1 MERMTSARPHVTAS
15 SHSRYQ
21 LTVTG
26 NAAPLSVL
34 HFSATEGLSQTYC
47 YQITFTSGSDIAPG
61 EMLLQDATFTFNAP
75 GVTLGDVALPAASA
89 RAVHGVV
96 TQFQRLSA
104 SADEVRYQL
113 TLEPRLALL
122 ANAGRP
128 AIYQNQSVPEIVEQ
142 ILRRQHQ
149 FEGWQFEFRL
159 RNSYPQ
165 REQVMQWQESDRAF
179 IDRLLAEV
187 GIWYRF
193 EMDAR
198 LKREVVV
205 FADDQQFYQFDVN
218 LPLRSPSG
226 MNDNGVESVWGLSSA
241 HQVVSQ
247 SVRVKDYNYRQAG
260 DGLQTEAEV
269 SGGGESTYGQV
280 YRYGDNY
287 LTLGGDSGESGGE
300 TAEGGDFYARL
311 RHERLLNNQHQ
322 LSGKSNASTLAPGQ
336 MLEIAGS
343 VPAIFAKGIVI
354 TTISAGARRDSSYT
368 LKFTG
373 IPYSETVGF
382 RPEPEA
388 RPRIAGTLPARVT
401 SITAGDTYAHLD
413 KMGRYRVK
421 FDFDLDNWKTGYESL
436 WVRLAK
442 PYSGDTC
449 GMHLP
454 LLAGTEVAIAFEEG
468 NPDRPYIAYALHD
481 SRHPDHVTQANNK
494 RNVIRTPANNKLRME
509 DERGKE
515 HIKLSTEYG
524 GKSQLNLGHLVDST
538 REQRGEGFELRTDQ
552 WGAIRA
558 GKGIFISAEG
568 QPGAQGEALDMSAAI
583 MQLEQALSL
592 AKSLQSGAGIAKA
605 DEGESGS
612 QTTLVQS
619 LSGLTQPGLLLHGP
633 EGVGVVSPKQVHIS
647 SGEESVSLVSR
658 KDVDISTG
666 KALTAAS
673 GGKVSLYA
681 SKSGMKLF
689 AGAGKVAV
697 QAQSD
702 ELELTGQKDVSVSS
716 VAGRVV
722 VTAGEELTLSCGGGY
737 IRLKG
742 GNIELGCPGN
752 ILLKSANVQKMSAAS
767 LNIPLPALPAVGP
780 AVLELDLRDLDMS
793 PVAHAAY
800 TLTFEGGSVI
810 TGKLDEN
817 GYARHDDV
825 PDEPANVHYELPPS
839 KPEPQWDPWR
849 SMLDES
855 DIWVGTITGGN
866 N

>member
-1 MERMTSARPHVTAS
+1 MERMTSARSHVTAS

-75 GVTLGDVALPAASA
+75 GVTFGDVALPAASA
-89 RAVHGVV
+89 RAVHGLV

-142 ILRRQHQ
+142 ILRQQHQ

-159 RNSYPQ
+159 RNSYPP

-205 FADDQQFYQFDVN
+205 FADDQQFYQFDVS

-287 LTLGGDSGESGGE
+287 LTLGGESGESGGE

-382 RPEPEA
+382 RPKPEA

-442 PYSGDTC
+442 PYSGDTY

-468 NPDRPYIAYALHD
+468 NPDRPYIACALHD

-524 GKSQLNLGHLVDST
+524 GKSQLNLGHLVDGS

-558 GKGIFISAEG
+558 GKGIFISAERRERAG
-568 QPGAQGEALDMSAAI
+568 SEQLDMQEAI
-583 MQLEQALSL
+583 AQLEQALHLAESL
-592 AKSLQSGAGIAKA
+592 RAAAETAQAELADVERQKTLLTESLEELKQAALLLSAPAGIAQITPKSVQLSA
-605 DEGESGS
+605 GEN
-612 QTTLVQS
+612 
-619 LSGLTQPGLLLHGP
+619 LTAT
-633 EGVGVVSPKQVHIS
+633 
-647 SGEESVSLVSR
+647 SGENTDFS
-658 KDVDISTG
+658 
-666 KALTAAS
+666 ALKRFTVAA
-673 GGKVSLYA
+673 GERISLYA
-681 SKSGMKLF
+681 QKAGMKLF
-689 AGAGKVAV
+689 ASRGKVEL
-697 QAQSD
+697 QAQGD
-702 ELELTGQKDVSVSS
+702 EMALDALKDVQIRSS
-716 VAGRVV
+716 EGRIIIS
-722 VTAGEELTLSCGGGY
+722 AKKEIILSSGGGY
-737 IRLKG
+737 LRI
-742 GNIELGCPGN
+742 GNGEVESGAPDKIIQRAAVWQKFNGQ
-752 ILLKSANVQKMSAAS
+752 SASQVFNQYQQ
-767 LNIPLPALPAVGP
+767 G
-780 AVLELDLRDLDMS
+780 D
-793 PVAHAAY
+793 
-800 TLTFEGGSVI
+800 
-810 TGKLDEN
+810 
-817 GYARHDDV
+817 
-825 PDEPANVHYELPPS
+825 YELQPKMVWIGS
-839 KPEPQWDPWR
+839 DDPVPGQPVVL
-849 SMLDES
+849 SGES
-855 DIWVGTITGGN
+855 GNSTLITSASGETDKQN
-866 N
+866 QLYVDSVKAILKKEERDV

>member
-1 MERMTSARPHVTAS
+1 
-15 SHSRYQ
+15 
-21 LTVTG
+21 
-26 NAAPLSVL
+26 
-34 HFSATEGLSQTYC
+34 
-47 YQITFTSGSDIAPG
+47 
-61 EMLLQDATFTFNAP
+61 
-75 GVTLGDVALPAASA
+75 
-89 RAVHGVV
+89 
-96 TQFQRLSA
+96 
-104 SADEVRYQL
+104 
-113 TLEPRLALL
+113 
-122 ANAGRP
+122 
-128 AIYQNQSVPEIVEQ
+128 
-142 ILRRQHQ
+142 
-149 FEGWQFEFRL
+149 
-159 RNSYPQ
+159 
-165 REQVMQWQESDRAF
+165 
-179 IDRLLAEV
+179 
-187 GIWYRF
+187 
-193 EMDAR
+193 
-198 LKREVVV
+198 
-205 FADDQQFYQFDVN
+205 DDQQFYQFDVS

-287 LTLGGDSGESGGE
+287 LTLGGESGESGGE

-382 RPEPEA
+382 RPKPEA

-442 PYSGDTC
+442 PYSGDTY

-468 NPDRPYIAYALHD
+468 NPDRPYIACALHD

-524 GKSQLNLGHLVDST
+524 GKSQLNLGHLVDGS

-558 GKGIFISAEG
+558 GKGIFISAERRERAG
-568 QPGAQGEALDMSAAI
+568 SEQLDMQEAI
-583 MQLEQALSL
+583 AQLEQALHLAESL
-592 AKSLQSGAGIAKA
+592 RAAAETAQAELADVERQKTLLTESLEELKQAALLLSAPAGIAQITPKSVQLSA
-605 DEGESGS
+605 GEN
-612 QTTLVQS
+612 
-619 LSGLTQPGLLLHGP
+619 LTAT
-633 EGVGVVSPKQVHIS
+633 
-647 SGEESVSLVSR
+647 SGENTDFS
-658 KDVDISTG
+658 
-666 KALTAAS
+666 ALKRFTVAA
-673 GGKVSLYA
+673 GERISLYA
-681 SKSGMKLF
+681 QKAGMKLF
-689 AGAGKVAV
+689 ASRGKVEL
-697 QAQSD
+697 QAQGD
-702 ELELTGQKDVSVSS
+702 EMALDALKDVQIRSS
-716 VAGRVV
+716 EGRIIIS
-722 VTAGEELTLSCGGGY
+722 AKKEIILSSGGGY
-737 IRLKG
+737 LRI
-742 GNIELGCPGN
+742 GNGEVESGAPDKIIQRAAVWQKFNGQ
-752 ILLKSANVQKMSAAS
+752 SASQVFNQYQQ
-767 LNIPLPALPAVGP
+767 G
-780 AVLELDLRDLDMS
+780 D
-793 PVAHAAY
+793 
-800 TLTFEGGSVI
+800 
-810 TGKLDEN
+810 
-817 GYARHDDV
+817 
-825 PDEPANVHYELPPS
+825 YELQPKMVWIGS
-839 KPEPQWDPWR
+839 DDPVPGQPVVL
-849 SMLDES
+849 SGES
-855 DIWVGTITGGN
+855 GNSTLITSASGETDKQN
-866 N
+866 QLYVDSVKAILKKEERDV

>member
-1 MERMTSARPHVTAS
+1 
-15 SHSRYQ
+15 
-21 LTVTG
+21 
-26 NAAPLSVL
+26 
-34 HFSATEGLSQTYC
+34 
-47 YQITFTSGSDIAPG
+47 
-61 EMLLQDATFTFNAP
+61 
-75 GVTLGDVALPAASA
+75 
-89 RAVHGVV
+89 
-96 TQFQRLSA
+96 
-104 SADEVRYQL
+104 
-113 TLEPRLALL
+113 
-122 ANAGRP
+122 
-128 AIYQNQSVPEIVEQ
+128 
-142 ILRRQHQ
+142 
-149 FEGWQFEFRL
+149 
-159 RNSYPQ
+159 
-165 REQVMQWQESDRAF
+165 
-179 IDRLLAEV
+179 
-187 GIWYRF
+187 
-193 EMDAR
+193 
-198 LKREVVV
+198 
-205 FADDQQFYQFDVN
+205 DDQQFYQFDVS

-226 MNDNGVESVWGLSSA
+226 MNDNGVESAWGLSSA

-287 LTLGGDSGESGGE
+287 LTLGGESGESGGE

-336 MLEIAGS
+336 MLEIVGG
-343 VPAIFAKGIVI
+343 VPDSFAKGVLI

-442 PYSGDTC
+442 PYSGDTY

-524 GKSQLNLGHLVDST
+524 GKSQLNLGHLVDGS

-619 LSGLTQPGLLLHGP
+619 LSGLTQPGLLLYGP

-742 GNIELGCPGN
+742 GN
-752 ILLKSANVQKMSAAS
+752 S
-767 LNIPLPALPAVGP
+767 
-780 AVLELDLRDLDMS
+780 
-793 PVAHAAY
+793 
-800 TLTFEGGSVI
+800 
-810 TGKLDEN
+810 
-817 GYARHDDV
+817 
-825 PDEPANVHYELPPS
+825 
-839 KPEPQWDPWR
+839 
-849 SMLDES
+849 
-855 DIWVGTITGGN
+855 
-866 N
+866 

>member
-1 MERMTSARPHVTAS
+1 MLSVSELASRLTSTLN
-15 SHSRYQ
+15 RYQ
-21 LTVTG
+21 L
-26 NAAPLSVL
+26 SVSGRSDL
-34 HFSATEGLSQTYC
+34 DVESFSATEGLSQTYC

-61 EMLLQDATFTFNAP
+61 EMLLQDVTFTFNAP

-159 RNSYPQ
+159 RNSYPP

-179 IDRLLAEV
+179 IDRLLADV

-205 FADDQQFYQFDVN
+205 FADDQQFYQFDVS

-287 LTLGGDSGESGGE
+287 LTLGGESGESGGE

-382 RPEPEA
+382 RPKPEA

-442 PYSGDTC
+442 PYSGDTY

-454 LLAGTEVAIAFEEG
+454 LLAGTEVAITFEEG

-524 GKSQLNLGHLVDST
+524 GKSQLNLGHLVDGS

-558 GKGIFISAEG
+558 GKGIFISAERRERAG
-568 QPGAQGEALDMSAAI
+568 SEQLDMQEAI
-583 MQLEQALSL
+583 AQLEQALHLAESL
-592 AKSLQSGAGIAKA
+592 RAAAETAQAELADVERQKTLLTESLEELKQAALLLSAPAGIAQITPKSVQLSA
-605 DEGESGS
+605 GEN
-612 QTTLVQS
+612 
-619 LSGLTQPGLLLHGP
+619 LTAT
-633 EGVGVVSPKQVHIS
+633 
-647 SGEESVSLVSR
+647 SGENTDFS
-658 KDVDISTG
+658 
-666 KALTAAS
+666 ALKRFTVAA
-673 GGKVSLYA
+673 GERISLYA
-681 SKSGMKLF
+681 QKAGMKLF
-689 AGAGKVAV
+689 ASRGKVEL
-697 QAQSD
+697 QAQGD
-702 ELELTGQKDVSVSS
+702 EMALDALKDVQIRSS
-716 VAGRVV
+716 EGRIIIS
-722 VTAGEELTLSCGGGY
+722 AKKEIILSSGGGY
-737 IRLKG
+737 LRI
-742 GNIELGCPGN
+742 GNGEVESGAPDKIIQRAAVWQKFNGQ
-752 ILLKSANVQKMSAAS
+752 SASQVFNQYQQ
-767 LNIPLPALPAVGP
+767 G
-780 AVLELDLRDLDMS
+780 D
-793 PVAHAAY
+793 
-800 TLTFEGGSVI
+800 
-810 TGKLDEN
+810 
-817 GYARHDDV
+817 
-825 PDEPANVHYELPPS
+825 YELQPKMVWIGS
-839 KPEPQWDPWR
+839 DDPVPGQPVVL
-849 SMLDES
+849 SGES
-855 DIWVGTITGGN
+855 GNSTLITSASGETDKQN
-866 N
+866 QLYVDSVKAILKKEERDV

>member
-1 MERMTSARPHVTAS
+1 M
-15 SHSRYQ
+15 
-21 LTVTG
+21 
-26 NAAPLSVL
+26 LSVSEL
-34 HFSATEGLSQTYC
+34 AGRLTGTLNRYSLAVSGRTDLDVESFSATEGLSQTYC

-61 EMLLQDATFTFNAP
+61 EMLLQDVTFTFNAP
-75 GVTLGDVALPAASA
+75 GVTFGDVALPAASA

-104 SADEVRYQL
+104 SVDEVRYQL

-142 ILRRQHQ
+142 ILRQQHQ

-159 RNSYPQ
+159 RNSYPP
-165 REQVMQWQESDRAF
+165 REQVMQWQENDRAF

-205 FADDQQFYQFDVN
+205 FADDQQFYQFDVS

-226 MNDNGVESVWGLSSA
+226 MNDNGVESVWGLSSV

-287 LTLGGDSGESGGE
+287 LTLGGESGESGGE

-336 MLEIAGS
+336 MLEIVGG
-343 VPAIFAKGIVI
+343 VPDSFAKGVLI

-382 RPEPEA
+382 RPTPKA

-442 PYSGDTC
+442 PYSGDTY

-468 NPDRPYIAYALHD
+468 NPDRPYIACALHD

-524 GKSQLNLGHLVDST
+524 GKSQLNLGHLVDGS

-619 LSGLTQPGLLLHGP
+619 LSGLTRAGVLLHGP

-752 ILLKSANVQKMSAAS
+752 ILLKSANVQKMGAAS
-767 LNIPLPALPAVGP
+767 FDVSPPALPRGYGEFFILHSEKTGEIMPLSRYRITTSEGRV
-780 AVLELDLRDLDMS
+780 
-793 PVAHAAY
+793 
-800 TLTFEGGSVI
+800 FEGSSDKD
-810 TGKLDEN
+810 GKTDEIFT
-817 GYARHDDV
+817 AA
-825 PDEPANVHYELPPS
+825 PDNIIIEFPDSLEDTTQ
-839 KPEPQWDPWR
+839 KGKTE
-849 SMLDES
+849 
-855 DIWVGTITGGN
+855 
-866 N
+866 

>member
-1 MERMTSARPHVTAS
+1 MLSVSELAGRLTGTLN
-15 SHSRYQ
+15 RYQ
-21 LTVTG
+21 L
-26 NAAPLSVL
+26 SVSGRSDL
-34 HFSATEGLSQTYC
+34 DVESFSATEGLSQTYC

-61 EMLLQDATFTFNAP
+61 EMLLQDATFTFNTP
-75 GVTLGDVALPAASA
+75 GSLLGDIALSEAARSI
-89 RAVHGVV
+89 HGVV

-104 SADEVRYQL
+104 SVDEVRYQL

-128 AIYQNQSVPEIVEQ
+128 AIYQNQSVPEIIEQ
-142 ILRRQHQ
+142 VLRQQHQ

-159 RNSYPQ
+159 RNSYPP

-205 FADDQQFYQFDVN
+205 FADDQQFYQFDVS

-287 LTLGGDSGESGGE
+287 LTLGGESGESGGE

-336 MLEIAGS
+336 MLEIVGG
-343 VPAIFAKGIVI
+343 VPDSFAKGVLI

-442 PYSGDTC
+442 PYSGDTY

-524 GKSQLNLGHLVDST
+524 GKSQLNLGHLVDGS

-568 QPGAQGEALDMSAAI
+568 RERAGSEQLDMQEAIAQLENARSEAQGLRHAELADIEKQTALLNETLKALKQQAVLISAPSGIAQVTPGSV
-583 MQLEQALSL
+583 QLSAGENLIATSGADGDISIGKSFRVAVRETLSL
-592 AKSLQSGAGIAKA
+592 FAQRLGIK
-605 DEGESGS
+605 
-612 QTTLVQS
+612 
-619 LSGLTQPGLLLHGP
+619 LL
-633 EGVGVVSPKQVHIS
+633 
-647 SGEESVSLVSR
+647 
-658 KDVDISTG
+658 
-666 KALTAAS
+666 AA
-673 GGKVSLYA
+673 
-681 SKSGMKLF
+681 
-689 AGAGKVAV
+689 AGKVEV

-702 ELELTGQKDVSVSS
+702 AMDLLAQKQLT
-716 VAGRVV
+716 VASQDDRVV
-722 VTAGEELTLSCGGGY
+722 VTAKTELLLNCGGGY
-737 IRLKG
+737 IRLKDG
-742 GNIELGCPGN
+742 QIELGGPN
-752 ILLKSANVQKMSAAS
+752 NVLLKTAVVQRMSAAS
-767 LNIPLPALPAVGP
+767 LNVPLPALPAVGP

-810 TGKLDEN
+810 TGQLDEN

>member
-1 MERMTSARPHVTAS
+1 MLSVSELASRLTSTLN
-15 SHSRYQ
+15 RYQ
-21 LTVTG
+21 L
-26 NAAPLSVL
+26 SVSGRSDL
-34 HFSATEGLSQTYC
+34 DVESFSATEGLSQTYC

-61 EMLLQDATFTFNAP
+61 EMLLQDVTFTFNAP

-159 RNSYPQ
+159 RNRYPP

-205 FADDQQFYQFDVN
+205 FADDQQFYQFDVS

-287 LTLGGDSGESGGE
+287 LTLGGESGESGGE

-382 RPEPEA
+382 RPKPEA

-442 PYSGDTC
+442 PYSGDTY

-468 NPDRPYIAYALHD
+468 NPDRPYIACALHD

-524 GKSQLNLGHLVDST
+524 GKSQLNLGHLVDGS

-558 GKGIFISAEG
+558 GKGIFISAERRERAG
-568 QPGAQGEALDMSAAI
+568 SEQLDMQEAI
-583 MQLEQALSL
+583 AQLEQALHLAESL
-592 AKSLQSGAGIAKA
+592 RAAAETAQAELADVERQKTLLTESLEELKQAALLLSAPAGIAQITPKSVQLSA
-605 DEGESGS
+605 GEN
-612 QTTLVQS
+612 
-619 LSGLTQPGLLLHGP
+619 LTAT
-633 EGVGVVSPKQVHIS
+633 
-647 SGEESVSLVSR
+647 SGENTDFS
-658 KDVDISTG
+658 
-666 KALTAAS
+666 ALKRFTVAA
-673 GGKVSLYA
+673 GERISLYA
-681 SKSGMKLF
+681 QKAGMKLF
-689 AGAGKVAV
+689 ASRGKVEL
-697 QAQSD
+697 QAQGD
-702 ELELTGQKDVSVSS
+702 EMALDALKDVQIRSS
-716 VAGRVV
+716 EGRIIIS
-722 VTAGEELTLSCGGGY
+722 AKKEIILSSGGGY
-737 IRLKG
+737 LRI
-742 GNIELGCPGN
+742 GNGEVESGAPDKIIQRAAVWQKFNGQ
-752 ILLKSANVQKMSAAS
+752 SASQVFNQYQQ
-767 LNIPLPALPAVGP
+767 G
-780 AVLELDLRDLDMS
+780 D
-793 PVAHAAY
+793 
-800 TLTFEGGSVI
+800 
-810 TGKLDEN
+810 
-817 GYARHDDV
+817 
-825 PDEPANVHYELPPS
+825 YELQPKMVWIGS
-839 KPEPQWDPWR
+839 DDPVPGQPVVL
-849 SMLDES
+849 SGES
-855 DIWVGTITGGN
+855 GNSTLITSASGETDKQN
-866 N
+866 QLYVDSVKAILKKEERDV

>member
-1 MERMTSARPHVTAS
+1 M
-15 SHSRYQ
+15 
-21 LTVTG
+21 
-26 NAAPLSVL
+26 LSVSEL
-34 HFSATEGLSQTYC
+34 AGRLTGTLNRYSLAVSGRTDLDVESFNATEGLSQTYC

-75 GVTLGDVALPAASA
+75 GVTLGDVALPASSA

-159 RNSYPQ
+159 RNSYPP

-205 FADDQQFYQFDVN
+205 FADDQQFYQFDVS

-287 LTLGGDSGESGGE
+287 LTLGGESGESGGE

-343 VPAIFAKGIVI
+343 VPAIFAKGVLI

-442 PYSGDTC
+442 PYSGDTY

-468 NPDRPYIAYALHD
+468 NPDRPYIACALHD

-538 REQRGEGFELRTDQ
+538 REQRGKGFELRTDQ

-558 GKGIFISAEG
+558 GKGIFISAERRERAG
-568 QPGAQGEALDMSAAI
+568 SEQLDMQEAI
-583 MQLEQALSL
+583 AQLEQALHLAESL
-592 AKSLQSGAGIAKA
+592 RAAAETAQAELADVERQKTLLTESLEELKQAALLLSAPAGIAQITPKSVQLSA
-605 DEGESGS
+605 GEN
-612 QTTLVQS
+612 
-619 LSGLTQPGLLLHGP
+619 LTAT
-633 EGVGVVSPKQVHIS
+633 
-647 SGEESVSLVSR
+647 SGENTDFS
-658 KDVDISTG
+658 
-666 KALTAAS
+666 ALKRFTVAA
-673 GGKVSLYA
+673 GERISLYA
-681 SKSGMKLF
+681 QKAGMKLF
-689 AGAGKVAV
+689 ASRGKVEL
-697 QAQSD
+697 QAQGD
-702 ELELTGQKDVSVSS
+702 EMALDALKDVQIRSS
-716 VAGRVV
+716 EGRIIIS
-722 VTAGEELTLSCGGGY
+722 AKKEIILSSGGGY
-737 IRLKG
+737 LRI
-742 GNIELGCPGN
+742 GNGEVESGAPDKIIQRAAVWQKFNGQ
-752 ILLKSANVQKMSAAS
+752 SASQVFNQYQQ
-767 LNIPLPALPAVGP
+767 G
-780 AVLELDLRDLDMS
+780 D
-793 PVAHAAY
+793 
-800 TLTFEGGSVI
+800 
-810 TGKLDEN
+810 
-817 GYARHDDV
+817 
-825 PDEPANVHYELPPS
+825 YELQPKMVWIGS
-839 KPEPQWDPWR
+839 DDPVPGQPVVL
-849 SMLDES
+849 SGES
-855 DIWVGTITGGN
+855 GNSTLITSASGETDKQN
-866 N
+866 QLYVDSVKAILKKEERDV

>member
-1 MERMTSARPHVTAS
+1 MTSARSHVTAS

-75 GVTLGDVALPAASA
+75 GVTFGDVALPAASA
-89 RAVHGVV
+89 RAVHGLV

-142 ILRRQHQ
+142 ILRQQHQ

-159 RNSYPQ
+159 RNSYPP

-205 FADDQQFYQFDVN
+205 FADDQQFYQFDVS

-287 LTLGGDSGESGGE
+287 LTLGGESGESGGE

-382 RPEPEA
+382 RPKPEA

-442 PYSGDTC
+442 PYSGDTY

-468 NPDRPYIAYALHD
+468 NPDRPYIACALHD

-524 GKSQLNLGHLVDST
+524 GKSQLNLGHLVDGS

-558 GKGIFISAEG
+558 GKGIFISAERRERAG
-568 QPGAQGEALDMSAAI
+568 SEQLDMQEAI
-583 MQLEQALSL
+583 AQLEQALHLAESL
-592 AKSLQSGAGIAKA
+592 RAAAETAQAELADVERQKTLLTESLEELKQAALLLSAPAGIAQITPKSVQLSA
-605 DEGESGS
+605 GEN
-612 QTTLVQS
+612 
-619 LSGLTQPGLLLHGP
+619 LTAT
-633 EGVGVVSPKQVHIS
+633 
-647 SGEESVSLVSR
+647 SGENTDFS
-658 KDVDISTG
+658 
-666 KALTAAS
+666 ALKRFTVAA
-673 GGKVSLYA
+673 GERISLYA
-681 SKSGMKLF
+681 QKAGMKLF
-689 AGAGKVAV
+689 ASRGKVEL
-697 QAQSD
+697 QAQGD
-702 ELELTGQKDVSVSS
+702 EMALDALKDVQIRSS
-716 VAGRVV
+716 EGRIIIS
-722 VTAGEELTLSCGGGY
+722 AKKEIILSSGGGY
-737 IRLKG
+737 LRI
-742 GNIELGCPGN
+742 GNGEVESGAPDKIIQRAAVWQKFNGQ
-752 ILLKSANVQKMSAAS
+752 SASQVFNQYQQ
-767 LNIPLPALPAVGP
+767 G
-780 AVLELDLRDLDMS
+780 D
-793 PVAHAAY
+793 
-800 TLTFEGGSVI
+800 
-810 TGKLDEN
+810 
-817 GYARHDDV
+817 
-825 PDEPANVHYELPPS
+825 YELQPKMVWIGS
-839 KPEPQWDPWR
+839 DDPVPGQPVVL
-849 SMLDES
+849 SGES
-855 DIWVGTITGGN
+855 GNSTLITSASGETDKQN
-866 N
+866 QLYVDSVKAILKKEERDV

>member
-1 MERMTSARPHVTAS
+1 
-15 SHSRYQ
+15 
-21 LTVTG
+21 
-26 NAAPLSVL
+26 
-34 HFSATEGLSQTYC
+34 
-47 YQITFTSGSDIAPG
+47 
-61 EMLLQDATFTFNAP
+61 
-75 GVTLGDVALPAASA
+75 
-89 RAVHGVV
+89 VHGVV

-128 AIYQNQSVPEIVEQ
+128 AIYQNQSVPEIIEQ
-142 ILRRQHQ
+142 VLRQQHQ

-159 RNSYPQ
+159 RNSYPP

-179 IDRLLAEV
+179 IERLLAEV

-205 FADDQQFYQFDVN
+205 FADDQQFYQFDVS

-269 SGGGESTYGQV
+269 TGGGESTYGQV

-287 LTLGGDSGESGGE
+287 LTLGGESGESGGE

-322 LSGKSNASTLAPGQ
+322 LSGESNASTLAPGQ
-336 MLEIAGS
+336 MLEIVGG
-343 VPAIFAKGIVI
+343 VPDSFAKGVLI

-442 PYSGDTC
+442 PYSGDTY

-468 NPDRPYIAYALHD
+468 NPDRPYIACALHD

-524 GKSQLNLGHLVDST
+524 GKSQLNLGHLVDGS

-558 GKGIFISAEG
+558 GKGLYLTADQQPKSGGNQLDMQSALGQLESSLALVKALAQSASVSGADQPDIATQESLKAALIKLQEAGLVASAPAGVAVTSPKNIQLATGETLTTTAGANMDMSIFKRFTVA
-568 QPGAQGEALDMSAAI
+568 AGEAI
-583 MQLEQALSL
+583 SL
-592 AKSLQSGAGIAKA
+592 FAHKM
-605 DEGESGS
+605 
-612 QTTLVQS
+612 
-619 LSGLTQPGLLLHGP
+619 GL
-633 EGVGVVSPKQVHIS
+633 
-647 SGEESVSLVSR
+647 
-658 KDVDISTG
+658 
-666 KALTAAS
+666 
-673 GGKVSLYA
+673 
-681 SKSGMKLF
+681 KLF
-689 AGAGKVAV
+689 AAQGPVAIE
-697 QAQSD
+697 AQSD
-702 ELELTGQKDVSVSS
+702 SMTLKSDQAMTVNSVNGEIRLDAANGITLVSQGAYIKLQGGSIEIGAPGELNLKSGNISW
-716 VAGRVV
+716 
-722 VTAGEELTLSCGGGY
+722 GGGASLGSALQPMSIADPAY
-737 IRLKG
+737 KNPMNGSFQIIDKITQRPKPFVPYRIETAD
-742 GNIELGCPGN
+742 GNIIKG
-752 ILLKSANVQKMSAAS
+752 
-767 LNIPLPALPAVGP
+767 
-780 AVLELDLRDLDMS
+780 
-793 PVAHAAY
+793 
-800 TLTFEGGSVI
+800 LT
-810 TGKLDEN
+810 DEN
-817 GYARHDDV
+817 GYTEA
-825 PDEPANVHYELPPS
+825 HYGMD
-839 KPEPQWDPWR
+839 KQ
-849 SMLDES
+849 
-855 DIWVGTITGGN
+855 DIKLFFED
-866 N
+866 

>member
-1 MERMTSARPHVTAS
+1 MLSVSEFAS
-15 SHSRYQ
+15 RLTGTPNRYQ
-21 LTVTG
+21 L
-26 NAAPLSVL
+26 SVSGRSDL
-34 HFSATEGLSQTYC
+34 DVESFSATEGLSQTYC

-61 EMLLQDATFTFNAP
+61 EMLLQDATFTFNTP
-75 GVTLGDVALPAASA
+75 GSLLGDIALSEAS
-89 RAVHGVV
+89 RSMHGVV

-159 RNSYPQ
+159 RNSYPP

-198 LKREVVV
+198 LKREVVI
-205 FADDQQFYQFDVN
+205 FADDQQFYQFDVS

-287 LTLGGDSGESGGE
+287 LTLGSESGESGGE

-311 RHERLLNNQHQ
+311 RHERLLSRQHQ
-322 LSGKSNASTLAPGQ
+322 LSGQSNASTLAPGQ

-343 VPAIFAKGIVI
+343 VPAIFAKGVLI

-442 PYSGDTC
+442 PYSGDTY

-468 NPDRPYIAYALHD
+468 NPDRPYIACALHD

-524 GKSQLNLGHLVDST
+524 GKSQLNLGHLVDGS

-558 GKGIFISAEG
+558 GKGIFISAERRERAG
-568 QPGAQGEALDMSAAI
+568 SEQLDMQEAI
-583 MQLEQALSL
+583 AQLEQALHLAESL
-592 AKSLQSGAGIAKA
+592 RAAAETAQAELADVERQKTLLTESLEELKQAALLLSAPAGIAQITPKSVQLSA
-605 DEGESGS
+605 GEN
-612 QTTLVQS
+612 
-619 LSGLTQPGLLLHGP
+619 LTAT
-633 EGVGVVSPKQVHIS
+633 
-647 SGEESVSLVSR
+647 SGENTDFS
-658 KDVDISTG
+658 
-666 KALTAAS
+666 ALKRFTVAA
-673 GGKVSLYA
+673 GERISLYA
-681 SKSGMKLF
+681 QKAGMKLF
-689 AGAGKVAV
+689 ASRGKVEL
-697 QAQSD
+697 QAQGD
-702 ELELTGQKDVSVSS
+702 EMALDALKDVQIRSS
-716 VAGRVV
+716 EGRIIIS
-722 VTAGEELTLSCGGGY
+722 AKKEIILSSGGGY
-737 IRLKG
+737 LRI
-742 GNIELGCPGN
+742 GNGEVESGAPDKIIQRAAVWQKFNGQ
-752 ILLKSANVQKMSAAS
+752 SASQVFNQYQQ
-767 LNIPLPALPAVGP
+767 G
-780 AVLELDLRDLDMS
+780 D
-793 PVAHAAY
+793 
-800 TLTFEGGSVI
+800 
-810 TGKLDEN
+810 
-817 GYARHDDV
+817 
-825 PDEPANVHYELPPS
+825 YELQPKMVWIGS
-839 KPEPQWDPWR
+839 DDPVPGQPVVL
-849 SMLDES
+849 SGES
-855 DIWVGTITGGN
+855 GNSTLITSASGETDKQN
-866 N
+866 QLYVDSVKAILKKEERDV

>member
-159 RNSYPQ
+159 RNRYPQ

-205 FADDQQFYQFDVN
+205 FADDQQFYQFDVS

-287 LTLGGDSGESGGE
+287 LTLGGESGESGGE

-343 VPAIFAKGIVI
+343 VPAIFAKGVLI

-442 PYSGDTC
+442 PYSGDTY

-468 NPDRPYIAYALHD
+468 NPDRPYIACALHD

-524 GKSQLNLGHLVDST
+524 GKSQLNLGHLVDGS

-619 LSGLTQPGLLLHGP
+619 LSGLTQPGLLLYGP

-752 ILLKSANVQKMSAAS
+752 ILLKSANVQKMGAAS
-767 LNIPLPALPAVGP
+767 FDVSPPELPRGYGEFFILHSEKNGEIMPLSRYRITTSEGKV
-780 AVLELDLRDLDMS
+780 
-793 PVAHAAY
+793 
-800 TLTFEGGSVI
+800 FEGSSDKD
-810 TGKLDEN
+810 GKTDEIFT
-817 GYARHDDV
+817 AA
-825 PDEPANVHYELPPS
+825 PDNIIIEFPDSLEDTTQ
-839 KPEPQWDPWR
+839 KGKTE
-849 SMLDES
+849 
-855 DIWVGTITGGN
+855 
-866 N
+866 

>member
-1 MERMTSARPHVTAS
+1 MTSARPHVTAS

-159 RNSYPQ
+159 RNRYPQ

-205 FADDQQFYQFDVN
+205 FADDQQFYQFDVS

-287 LTLGGDSGESGGE
+287 LTLGGESGESGGE

-343 VPAIFAKGIVI
+343 VPAIFAKGVLI

-442 PYSGDTC
+442 PYSGDTY

-468 NPDRPYIAYALHD
+468 NPDRPYIACALHD

-524 GKSQLNLGHLVDST
+524 GKSQLNLGHLVDGS

-619 LSGLTQPGLLLHGP
+619 LSGLTQPGLLLYGP

-752 ILLKSANVQKMSAAS
+752 ILLKSANVQKMGAAS
-767 LNIPLPALPAVGP
+767 FDVSPPELPRGYGEFFILHSEKNGEIMPLSRYRITTSEGKV
-780 AVLELDLRDLDMS
+780 
-793 PVAHAAY
+793 
-800 TLTFEGGSVI
+800 FEGSSDKD
-810 TGKLDEN
+810 GKTDEIFT
-817 GYARHDDV
+817 AA
-825 PDEPANVHYELPPS
+825 PDNIIIEFPDSLEDTTQ
-839 KPEPQWDPWR
+839 KGKTE
-849 SMLDES
+849 
-855 DIWVGTITGGN
+855 
-866 N
+866 